1 MTAKEIQMDINLI
14 HPELRKATASFPKL
28 PVTSGFGRA
37 VTRAL
42 LPLMLPKVKS
52 STGVTIESAKTPG
65 GVKLRVYTPAGNKT
79 RPAMLY
85 IHGGGMMIGSPAMDD
100 ALLSTTASELDIVIV
115 SPDYKLAPE
124 NPYPAAVDD
133 CHSTWTWLLENAAAR
148 QIDRQRMAVGGESA
162 GGGLAAGLVLR
173 LHDEGGVQP
182 LAQWLFCP
190 MLDDRTALNRSL
202 DAVDHFVWNNKMNL
216 VGWKSYLG
224 NKLGTDEVPDYAA
237 PARRSV
243 FHGLPK
249 TWIGVGDVEL
259 FFEEDKAYADK
270 LSSAGVACKLEIVHG
285 APHAFEGLAPDSQLA
300 KDYLASAKS
309 WLRTAL
315 VA

>member
-1 MTAKEIQMDINLI
+1 
-14 HPELRKATASFPKL
+14 
-28 PVTSGFGRA
+28 
-37 VTRAL
+37 
-42 LPLMLPKVKS
+42 
-52 STGVTIESAKTPG
+52 
-65 GVKLRVYTPAGNKT
+65 
-79 RPAMLY
+79 
-85 IHGGGMMIGSPAMDD
+85 MDD

-124 NPYPAAVDD
+124 NPYPAALDD
-133 CHSTWTWLLENAAAR
+133 CHSAWTWLLENSSAR

-173 LHDEGGVQP
+173 LHDEGGIQP

-202 DAVDHFVWNNKMNL
+202 DSIDHFVWNNKMNL

-224 NKLGTDEVPDYAA
+224 NKLGTDEVSDYAA

-270 LSSAGVACKLEIVHG
+270 LSSAGVACKLEIIQG

-309 WLRTAL
+309 WLKTAL

>member
-1 MTAKEIQMDINLI
+1 MDINLI

-28 PVTSGFGRA
+28 PVTSGIGR
-37 VTRAL
+37 VITRAL
-42 LPLMLPKVKS
+42 LPMLLPRTKAPAGIS
-52 STGVTIESAKTPG
+52 IEQAKTSSG
-65 GVKLRVYTPAGNKT
+65 LKLRIYTPAGQKT
-79 RPAMLY
+79 RAAILY

-100 ALLSTTASELDIVIV
+100 ALLSTTAAELDIVIV
-115 SPDYKLAPE
+115 SPEYRLAPE

-133 CHSTWTWLLENAAAR
+133 CHSAWTWLLVNSPAK
-148 QIDRQRMAVGGESA
+148 QIDRNRIAVGGESA

-173 LHDEGGVQP
+173 LHDEGGIQP

-202 DAVDHFVWNNKMNL
+202 DALDHFVWNNKMNL

-224 NKLGTDEVPDYAA
+224 DKLGTDQVSDYAA
-237 PARRSV
+237 PARRISL
-243 FHGLPK
+243 HGLPK

-270 LSSAGVACKLEIVHG
+270 LSSAGVACKLDIVHG
-285 APHAFEGLAPDSQLA
+285 APHAFEGLAPNSQLA

-309 WLRTAL
+309 WLRAAL
-315 VA
+315 AA